1 MSRPSRDEA
10 WGLLTEYTQTQS
22 LRRHA
27 LAVEATMR
35 ELARSAGLHDERE
48 LNTWGLVGMIHD
60 FDYERHPTE
69 AEHVWRGMEILRAG
83 GWPEELVRA
92 VGGHAFYTR
101 IERTTPLMRAILA
114 ADELTGFVGAC
125 ALVRPTKRLAD
136 VPVEGV
142 LKRLKE
148 KSFARSVDRAYIYRG
163 AEEWGAPLPDLVALV
178 IRANL
183 PIADR
188 LGLDARPADP
198 CRTAHL
204 RRSPRLRRSGA
215 RRGSGGPGP
224 AAYPR

>member
-10 WGLLTEYTQTQS
+10 WSLLAEFTKGPS

-35 ELARSAGLHDERE
+35 ELARSSGVQDEQE
-48 LNTWGLVGMIHD
+48 VETWGLVGMIHD
-60 FDYERHPTE
+60 FDYERYPTAE
-69 AEHVWRGMEILRAG
+69 EHVRRGMEILRER
-83 GWPEELVRA
+83 GWPEGLIQA
-92 VGGHAFYTR
+92 VGGHAFYTG
-101 IERTTPLMRAILA
+101 IARTTPLMKAIVA

-125 ALVRPTKRLAD
+125 ALVRPSKRLAD
-136 VPVEGV
+136 LPVESV

-148 KSFARSVDRAYIYRG
+148 KSFARSVDRSYIYQG

-188 LGLDARPADP
+188 LGLDGRPAEPLPDSPPPPPPPRPAD
-198 CRTAHL
+198 
-204 RRSPRLRRSGA
+204 
-215 RRGSGGPGP
+215 
-224 AAYPR
+224 